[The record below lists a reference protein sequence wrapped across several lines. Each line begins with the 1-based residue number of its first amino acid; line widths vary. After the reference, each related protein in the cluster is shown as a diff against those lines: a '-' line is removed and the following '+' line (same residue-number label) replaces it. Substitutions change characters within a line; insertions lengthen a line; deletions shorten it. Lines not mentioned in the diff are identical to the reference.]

1 MIKDITRLDEDIKHD
16 KEIIQICEEITR
28 FFILSINEVNYF
40 YNSGKKKVFQ
50 LTHIW
55 WQNEQREFSKSNDS
69 TFGTL
74 CQLQNETE
82 QINQIDVIEKLR
94 NNSGEYYG
102 EDGIMRNIHQSA
114 WTRNYILCNSI
125 LRGLQKVFVLKYIC
139 GVVTE
144 RSKSFVRVQIN
155 SASVSNKKC
164 FECEEL
170 LQIFWDRL
178 KLISLVFTFMLNG
191 VRDW

>member
-28 FFILSINEVNYF
+28 FFILSINEVNYS
-40 YNSGKKKVFQ
+40 YKSGKKKVFQ

-125 LRGLQKVFVLKYIC
+125 LRGLSKVFVLKCLC

-144 RSKSFVRVQIN
+144 RPKSFVRV
-155 SASVSNKKC
+155 
-164 FECEEL
+164 
-170 LQIFWDRL
+170 
-178 KLISLVFTFMLNG
+178 
-191 VRDW
+191 